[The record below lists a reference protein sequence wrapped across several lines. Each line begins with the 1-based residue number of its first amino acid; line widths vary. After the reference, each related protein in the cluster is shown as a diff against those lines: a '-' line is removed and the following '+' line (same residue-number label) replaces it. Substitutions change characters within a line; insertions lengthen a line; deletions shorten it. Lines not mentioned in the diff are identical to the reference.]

1 MAEPF
6 ARRWRRRNKPGS
18 KNGSG
23 NDGTTHDFMR
33 RDATLDHSISR
44 AMNKAFVKEPED
56 TGAAHCPRC
65 GSLGIAVVGE
75 TLSAQL
81 APDDRRNLPDT
92 AFFCPFARCDV
103 VYFDQFERTVAT
115 GRLAR
120 PVFPKDPN
128 APICSCFDFTCDDIE
143 ADVLDGGV

>member
-1 MAEPF
+1 
-6 ARRWRRRNKPGS
+6 
-18 KNGSG
+18 
-23 NDGTTHDFMR
+23 
-33 RDATLDHSISR
+33 
-44 AMNKAFVKEPED
+44 MNKAFVKEPED
-56 TGAAHCPRC
+56 TGVANCPRC
-65 GSLGIAVVGE
+65 GSLGIAVGGE

-81 APDDRRNLPDT
+81 AADDRRNLPDT

-143 ADVLDGGV
+143 ADVLDGGVRRVKELLARSKSPDARCTTLSPSGQCCASDVQR